1 VTPKIGYV
9 QGTCPECGRTYRAPR
24 PAMPVLC
31 DCYQYCPLCGNKMAA
46 YVPDLT
52 PSTYR
57 TSQSEPSMKTLYVCN
72 NHTPP
77 YYSSLKPVEVN
88 LT

>member
-1 VTPKIGYV
+1 
-9 QGTCPECGRTYRAPR
+9 
-24 PAMPVLC
+24 
-31 DCYQYCPLCGNKMAA
+31 MAA